1 MRPNPF
7 ATVETIRGPAR
18 EINGLRIVAPVK
30 GRGLQRTLITRA
42 EDPDGFVA
50 MRRVVLSALLDAQS
64 GRDPWPELP
73 VEGRDFLARAGLFV
87 DGAKMPR
94 EVSFDERNLPSVH
107 HDAVRERSA
116 SAQLRDSGIVMLSG
130 LVSGSALD
138 EMRRYYRALVSEG
151 FVRFGGEGREADR
164 WILHDDPLSRV
175 VHQRLA
181 APMAAI
187 AGHAMKPTSSY
198 LIVYL
203 PGATL
208 DPHRDRAHCAITAV
222 LQVDFDPE
230 PIGPTPWPLQ
240 FERGDARSSAS
251 LALGDAVVFRGHEI
265 VHYRDSFTCGRSS
278 TNLAFCFVPETQSS
292 NRLPN
297 SGSPPR
303 EA

>member
-1 MRPNPF
+1 MQPNPF
-7 ATVETIRGPAR
+7 ATVETICGPAR

-42 EDPDGFVA
+42 ENPDGFA
-50 MRRVVLSALLDAQS
+50 TLRRAVLSALLDARS
-64 GRDPWPELP
+64 GRDPWPQLS
-73 VEGRDFLARAGLFV
+73 VEERDFLARAGLFV
-87 DGAKMPR
+87 DSAEMPGQ
-94 EVSFDERNLPSVH
+94 VSFDERNLPSVH
-107 HDAVRERSA
+107 RDADLEGTA
-116 SAQLRDSGIVMLSG
+116 SAELRDSGIVVLPAV
-130 LVSGSALD
+130 VSGSALD
-138 EMRRYYRALVSEG
+138 EMRRYYRALVAEG
-151 FVRFGGEGREADR
+151 FVRFGGEGGEADR
-164 WILHDDPLSRV
+164 WILHDDPLSRA

-181 APMAAI
+181 SPVSAI
-187 AGHAMKPTSSY
+187 AACAMKPTSSY

-208 DPHRDRAHCAITAV
+208 DRHRDRAHCAITVV

-230 PIGPTPWPLQ
+230 PIGPTPWTLH

-278 TNLAFCFVPETQSS
+278 TNLAFCFVPDTQSS